1 MHDLSS
7 SLTPDVGEQERL
19 LRAEASEVMQAVA
32 DDIFDG
38 DILDIFERVNQALL
52 LRGYADKLA
61 RANRK
66 KRADAAFVAAVNS
79 TIGGH
84 P

>member
-38 DILDIFERVNQALL
+38 DIFERVNQALL

>member
-1 MHDLSS
+1 MHGLAP

-52 LRGYADKLA
+52 LRNHADKLA

-66 KRADAAFVAAVNS
+66 ERANA
-79 TIGGH
+79 
-84 P
+84 